1 MRQSAYEFIES
12 LTPSVVKAVAKR
24 VYWTFNHWYCR
35 CMCVKKG
42 RLTELGY
49 RFRLNRK
56 APYLVYLGER
66 TIVEDFNVWNAR
78 GGDIV
83 IGKKCWFG
91 LFNII
96 IGPVAIGDE
105 VSTGQHVMILG
116 PRHPVFGKE
125 DVKNEKTIIGNH
137 VWISAGSIILFG
149 VKIGDNA
156 IISAG
161 SVVTKDVAPG
171 AFVGGNPARDLSAMV
186 HKAWGVGESTP
197 YKKLGQ

>member
-1 MRQSAYEFIES
+1 MKQSTYEFIES
-12 LTPSVVKAVAKR
+12 LTPGVVKALVKKAF
-24 VYWTFNHWYCR
+24 WSINHLYCR
-35 CMCVKKG
+35 WMCVKKG
-42 RLTELGY
+42 RLAELGY

-56 APYLVYLGER
+56 APYMAYLGER

-83 IGKKCWFG
+83 TGKRCWFG
-91 LFNII
+91 LYNVV
-96 IGPVAIGDE
+96 IGPVQFGDE
-105 VSTGQHVMILG
+105 VSTGQHVMVLG

-125 DVKNEKTIIGNH
+125 DVKKEKTIIGNH

-161 SVVTKDVAPG
+161 SVVTKDVPPG
-171 AFVGGNPARDLSAMV
+171 AFMGGNPARDLSAMV
-186 HKAWGVGESTP
+186 RKAWGVTGDTP
-197 YKKLGQ
+197 YKKIEQ